1 MVLVQNKYKNTL
13 DGVLRPK
20 ITFITYP
27 LPFCYLKPMIH
38 GPIMSYTILL
48 DDV

>member
-27 LPFCYLKPMIH
+27 SPLCYLTLHTQVIRF
-38 GPIMSYTILL
+38 
-48 DDV
+48 